1 MQSFQ
6 GVDAT
11 YEGTVG
17 DSSTERLIMQELEM
31 KNGLEAMLADQRITA
46 EKYKANFSFLEA
58 QHVQLQSETQQLKD
72 DMAQKDLQ
80 LKNYGKKFENQIT
93 QLETERDR
101 LLLEVE
107 SMKSK
112 VMTPAKLENLRQSLL
127 RDVEMIYKQHLAQ
140 TEDEVEAYRKELN
153 KLKFDYNFVKTE
165 YENCQNEYSQ
175 KLEDIHAKYKLDI
188 DTLQR
193 KCESLKKSLEQKG
206 AAAQESISLVK
217 ENTKMS
223 AKIKSLISE
232 NDSYRKQIAEECRKG
247 DERVVKV
254 STQLSELHVKHEIV
268 NNDNKTMASRIE
280 KLQDKLEQANNDLTK
295 QIPHVS
301 KLEDQVM
308 KLSSDIEDLNQKHKM
323 ELSMSENN
331 YKRQLSDAKKETDD
345 VQSKLA
351 DTRTQTEFMTKT
363 IDQLKSNLRQ
373 KEKDFAEKLQAVK
386 DQQWDSVNRANQEKT
401 AAEAKIIAAEKLHS
415 DQIHSL
421 NIELE
426 KSKNNH
432 ESLNSAIQAK
442 SKEISTLEAQVNKLK
457 SSIESKDKDLSHYH
471 RIELEMQSLESQL
484 KASNSQYKEE
494 VIECDKLKGQNKLAN
509 EEISTLRN
517 QIQDMKAEFEKVCQ
531 ANKSAWEKENEAIND
546 KYQSLKKR
554 VNKGEKRRE
563 TILNLAKKQKSQY
576 QKEIDA
582 LKDSVICCQAREKQ
596 YELEK
601 ESLRKNHELEVN
613 KLRRHIEQFKV
624 RATEFESLLYN
635 PIASNSGNV
644 TSMPIPDS
652 FSTIAATT
660 KEQQHELAE
669 ISKNLN
675 DFQEKQADL
684 EKVV

>member
-1 MQSFQ
+1 
-6 GVDAT
+6 
-11 YEGTVG
+11 
-17 DSSTERLIMQELEM
+17 M

-72 DMAQKDLQ
+72 DLVQRDTQ
-80 LKNYGKKFENQIT
+80 LKNYGKKFENQIS
-93 QLETERDR
+93 QLEGERDR
-101 LLLEVE
+101 LLLEIE
-107 SMKSK
+107 SLKTK
-112 VMTPAKLENLRQSLL
+112 VMTPAKIENMRQSLF

-153 KLKFDYNFVKTE
+153 KLKYDHNFLKTE

-175 KLEDIHAKYKLDI
+175 KLEDVHAKYKLDI

-193 KCESLKKSLEQKG
+193 KCESLKKSLDQKG
-206 AAAQESISLVK
+206 VAAQESVTLMK
-217 ENTKMS
+217 ENTKMT
-223 AKIKSLISE
+223 AKIKSLIAE
-232 NDSYRKQIAEECRKG
+232 NDSYRKQITDECRKG

-268 NNDNKTMASRIE
+268 SNENKTMHSRIE

-301 KLEDQVM
+301 KLEDQVS
-308 KLSSDIEDLNQKHKM
+308 KLTSDIDDLNQKHKM
-323 ELSMSENN
+323 ESSMAENN
-331 YKRQLSDAKKETDD
+331 FKRQLSEARKETDD
-345 VQSKLA
+345 VQAKLA
-351 DTRTQTEFMTKT
+351 DSRTQTEFMTKT
-363 IDQLKSNLRQ
+363 IDQLKANLRQ
-373 KEKDFAEKLQAVK
+373 KEKEFSEKLQSVK

-401 AAEAKIIAAEKLHS
+401 TAEAKTIAAEKLHS
-415 DQIHSL
+415 DQVHSL

-426 KSKNNH
+426 KLKTNS
-432 ESLNSAIQAK
+432 ESLSASVQASEKEK
-442 SKEISTLEAQVNKLK
+442 SALESQISKLK
-457 SSIESKDKDLSHYH
+457 SSIEAKDKDLAYYQK
-471 RIELEMQSLESQL
+471 IEIEVQNLESRL

-494 VIECDKLKGQNKLAN
+494 VIECDKLKAQNKLAT
-509 EEISTLRN
+509 EEIASLRN
-517 QIQDMKAEFEKVCQ
+517 QIQDMKIEFEKVVQ
-531 ANKSAWEKENEAIND
+531 SNKNSWEKENEAIND

-554 VNKGEKRRE
+554 VTKGEKRRE

-576 QKEIDA
+576 QKEIEA

-601 ESLRKNHELEVN
+601 ESLRKNNELEVN
-613 KLRRHIEQFKV
+613 KLRRQIEQFKV

-635 PIASNSGNV
+635 PISANSGNV
-644 TSMPIPDS
+644 TEMPIPES
-652 FSTIAATT
+652 FSTILATT

-669 ISKNLN
+669 ICKNLN

>member
-1 MQSFQ
+1 
-6 GVDAT
+6 
-11 YEGTVG
+11 
-17 DSSTERLIMQELEM
+17 M

-46 EKYKANFSFLEA
+46 EKYKANFSVLEA
-58 QHVQLQSETQQLKD
+58 QHVQLQSETHQLKD
-72 DMAQKDLQ
+72 DITQKDLQ
-80 LKNYGKKFENQIT
+80 LKNCAKKYESQVS
-93 QLETERDR
+93 QLEAERDR
-101 LLLEVE
+101 LLLDVE
-107 SMKSK
+107 SLKSK

-153 KLKFDYNFVKTE
+153 KLKFDHNFLKTE

-206 AAAQESISLVK
+206 VAAQESISLVK

-223 AKIKSLISE
+223 AKIKSLIAE
-232 NDSYRKQIAEECRKG
+232 NDSYRKQIAEECRKS
-247 DERVVKV
+247 DERVAKV

-268 NNDNKTMASRIE
+268 NNDNKSMISRIE
-280 KLQDKLEQANNDLTK
+280 KLQDKLEQANHDLTK
-295 QIPHVS
+295 QIPHIA

-308 KLSSDIEDLNQKHKM
+308 KLTSDIDDVNQKHKM
-323 ELSMSENN
+323 EISMSENN
-331 YKRQLSDAKKETDD
+331 FKRQLSEAKKETDD
-345 VQSKLA
+345 VQAKFA

-363 IDQLKSNLRQ
+363 IEQLKTNLRQ
-373 KEKDFAEKLQAVK
+373 KEKEFAEKLQSIK
-386 DQQWDSVNRANQEKT
+386 DQQWDSVNRASQEKV
-401 AAEAKIIAAEKLHS
+401 AVEAKITAAEKLHS

-421 NIELE
+421 KIELE
-426 KSKNNH
+426 KSKNAA
-432 ESLNSAIQAK
+432 ESLSNSIQATG
-442 SKEISTLEAQVNKLK
+442 KERDILEAQISKLK
-457 SSIESKDKDLSHYH
+457 SSIEAKDKDLAYYQK
-471 RIELEMQSLESQL
+471 IEMEMQNLEARL

-494 VIECDKLKGQNKLAN
+494 VIECDKLKAQNKLAS
-509 EEISTLRN
+509 EEIATLRN
-517 QIQDMKAEFEKVCQ
+517 QIQDMKTEFEKVCQ
-531 ANKSAWEKENEAIND
+531 TNKSTWEKENEAIND

-635 PIASNSGNV
+635 PIAGNSENV
-644 TSMPIPDS
+644 TMPIPDS
-652 FSTIAATT
+652 FSTILATT

>member
-1 MQSFQ
+1 M
-6 GVDAT
+6 V
-11 YEGTVG
+11 EI
-17 DSSTERLIMQELEM
+17 SSLEKLILKLANYQYVFQELEM
-31 KNGLEAMLADQRITA
+31 KNGLEAMLTDQRITA

-58 QHVQLQSETQQLKD
+58 QHVQLQSETHQLKD
-72 DMAQKDLQ
+72 DIAQKDSQ
-80 LKNYGKKFENQIT
+80 MKNYGKKYENQIC
-93 QLETERDR
+93 QLESDRDR
-101 LLLEVE
+101 LLLDVE
-107 SMKSK
+107 GMKAK

-127 RDVEMIYKQHLAQ
+127 RDVEQIYKQHLAQ

-153 KLKFDYNFVKTE
+153 KLKFDHNFLKTE
-165 YENCQNEYSQ
+165 YENCQNEFSQ

-206 AAAQESISLVK
+206 VAAQESISLVK
-217 ENTKMS
+217 ENTKLS
-223 AKIKSLISE
+223 AKVKSLIAE
-232 NDSYRKQIAEECRKG
+232 NDSYRKQITEECRKS

-268 NNDNKTMASRIE
+268 NNDNKSMTTRIE
-280 KLQDKLEQANNDLTK
+280 KLQDKLEQANDDKTK
-295 QIPHVS
+295 QIPHIA

-308 KLSSDIEDLNQKHKM
+308 KLNSDLEDANQKHKM
-323 ELSMSENN
+323 ELSMAENN
-331 YKRQLSDAKKETDD
+331 FKRQLSEAKKEADD
-345 VQSKLA
+345 VQAKHA

-363 IDQLKSNLRQ
+363 IDQLKTNLRQ
-373 KEKDFAEKLQAVK
+373 KEKDFSEKLQSIK
-386 DQQWDSVNRANQEKT
+386 DQQWDSVNRASQEKA

-415 DQIHSL
+415 DKSHSL

-426 KSKNNH
+426 KMRNSN
-432 ESLNSAIQAK
+432 ESLSASMQAAT
-442 SKEISTLEAQVNKLK
+442 KEKDALESQITKLK
-457 SSIESKDKDLSHYH
+457 SSMESKDKDLAYYQK
-471 RIELEMQSLESQL
+471 IEMEMQNLESRL
-484 KASNSQYKEE
+484 KGSNSQYKEE
-494 VIECDKLKGQNKLAN
+494 VIECDKLKAQNKLATD
-509 EEISTLRN
+509 EISTLRN
-517 QIQDMKAEFEKVCQ
+517 QIQDMKTEFEKVSQ
-531 ANKSAWEKENEAIND
+531 TKKMSYEKETEVISD

-554 VNKGEKRRE
+554 VSKGEKRRE

-601 ESLRKNHELEVN
+601 ESMRRYHELDTN
-613 KLRRHIEQFKV
+613 KLRRNIEQFKV

-635 PIASNSGNV
+635 PNVGNSGNA
-644 TSMPIPDS
+644 TMPLPDS
-652 FSTIAATT
+652 FSTIAAAT

>member
-1 MQSFQ
+1 M
-6 GVDAT
+6 V
-11 YEGTVG
+11 EI
-17 DSSTERLIMQELEM
+17 SSLEKLTLKLANYQYVFQELEM

-58 QHVQLQSETQQLKD
+58 QHVQLQSETHQLKD
-72 DMAQKDLQ
+72 DIAQKDSQ
-80 LKNYGKKFENQIT
+80 MKNYGKKYENQIC
-93 QLETERDR
+93 QLESDRDR
-101 LLLEVE
+101 LLLDVE
-107 SMKSK
+107 GMKAK

-127 RDVEMIYKQHLAQ
+127 RDVEQIYKQHLAQ

-153 KLKFDYNFVKTE
+153 KLKFDHNFLKTE
-165 YENCQNEYSQ
+165 YENCQNEFSQ

-206 AAAQESISLVK
+206 VAAQESISLVK
-217 ENTKMS
+217 ENTKLS
-223 AKIKSLISE
+223 AKVKSLIAE
-232 NDSYRKQIAEECRKG
+232 NDSYRKQITEECRKS

-268 NNDNKTMASRIE
+268 NNDNKSMITRIE
-280 KLQDKLEQANNDLTK
+280 KLQDKLEQANDDKTK
-295 QIPHVS
+295 QIPHIA

-308 KLSSDIEDLNQKHKM
+308 KLNSDLEDANQKHKM
-323 ELSMSENN
+323 ELSMAENN
-331 YKRQLSDAKKETDD
+331 FKRQLSEAKKEADD
-345 VQSKLA
+345 VQAKHA

-363 IDQLKSNLRQ
+363 IDQLKTNLRQ
-373 KEKDFAEKLQAVK
+373 KEKDFSEKLQSIK
-386 DQQWDSVNRANQEKT
+386 DQQWDSVNRASQEKA

-415 DQIHSL
+415 DKSHSL

-426 KSKNNH
+426 KMRNSN
-432 ESLNSAIQAK
+432 ESLSASMQAAT
-442 SKEISTLEAQVNKLK
+442 KEKDALEAQITKLK
-457 SSIESKDKDLSHYH
+457 SSMESKDKDLAYYQK
-471 RIELEMQSLESQL
+471 IEMEMQNLESRL
-484 KASNSQYKEE
+484 KGSNSQYKEE
-494 VIECDKLKGQNKLAN
+494 VIECDKLKAQNKLATD
-509 EEISTLRN
+509 EISTLRN
-517 QIQDMKAEFEKVCQ
+517 QIQDMKTEFEKVSQ
-531 ANKSAWEKENEAIND
+531 TKKMSYEKETEVISD

-554 VNKGEKRRE
+554 VSKGEKRRE

-601 ESLRKNHELEVN
+601 ESMRRNHELESN
-613 KLRRHIEQFKV
+613 KLRRNIEQFKV

-635 PIASNSGNV
+635 PNVGNSGNA
-644 TSMPIPDS
+644 TMPLPDS
-652 FSTIAATT
+652 FSTIAAAT